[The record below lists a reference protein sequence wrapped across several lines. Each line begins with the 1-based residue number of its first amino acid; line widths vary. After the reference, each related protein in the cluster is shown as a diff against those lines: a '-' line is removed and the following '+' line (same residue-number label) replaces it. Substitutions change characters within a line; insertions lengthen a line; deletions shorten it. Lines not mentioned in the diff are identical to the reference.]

1 MDVHQIWHRGRWR
14 NHLWQIFWWSVKGC
28 RFCMGSKIAISHWL
42 SQSQLTLGWRYH
54 AARDSLNSTV
64 LLLTK
69 VAPNSLYLKYNNNTA
84 KIQHTSPWLNVQ
96 FIVLVRTSTKIKNK
110 RWSNGSMDQDA
121 TWYGSRPLSK
131 RHCDR
136 WGHSSPFPK
145 RGRAPQF
152 SVHVYCGQTAGWIKM
167 PLGKEAGLGPG
178 PLPKNGAQPPNFW
191 PMPVVPKRLDGSRCH
206 LLSK

>member
-1 MDVHQIWHRGRWR
+1 M
-14 NHLWQIFWWSVKGC
+14 
-28 RFCMGSKIAISHWL
+28 
-42 SQSQLTLGWRYH
+42 
-54 AARDSLNSTV
+54 
-64 LLLTK
+64 
-69 VAPNSLYLKYNNNTA
+69 
-84 KIQHTSPWLNVQ
+84 
-96 FIVLVRTSTKIKNK
+96 LVRTSTKIKNK
-110 RWSNGSMDQDA
+110 SWPNGWTDQDETWQAGRPRPCPHCVKWGLPLPKGAYPPIFGPYLLWSNGLMDQDA

-167 PLGKEAGLGPG
+167 PLGMEAGLGPG

-191 PMPVVPKRLDGSRCH
+191 PMPIVPKRLDESRCH
-206 LLSK
+206 LLLK